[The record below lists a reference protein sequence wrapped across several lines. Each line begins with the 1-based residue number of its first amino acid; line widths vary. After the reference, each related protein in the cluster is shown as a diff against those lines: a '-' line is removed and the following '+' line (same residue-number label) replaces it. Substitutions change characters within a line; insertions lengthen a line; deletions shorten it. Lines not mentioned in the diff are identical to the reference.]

1 MTQDAELLRH
11 GVRGHTGALGELV
24 DLPVAGEQRVEQ
36 LDPAGGTEGGH
47 ALCHAFGLALAERAD
62 GGAMFVWAR
71 HASHHDI
78 CAVLR
83 VLDRMPCL
91 VAARRSRAGG
101 PPAAL
106 RLAYGAEAD
115 DAAAAQGHGYL

>member
-11 GVRGHTGALGELV
+11 GVRGHTGALGEPV

-36 LDPAGGTEGGH
+36 LDPAGATEGG
-47 ALCHAFGLALAERAD
+47 HAFGLALAERAD
-62 GGAMFVWAR
+62 GGEMFVWAR

-78 CAVLR
+78 CAVVR
-83 VLDRMPCL
+83 VLGRMPCL
-91 VAARRSRAGG
+91 VASIAFFRAARRSRAGG

-106 RLAYGAEAD
+106 RAGVWR
-115 DAAAAQGHGYL
+115 